1 MLTPHTLAPPADV
14 AKSMTSQKMRFLYP
28 LAAVLTCAVFLAPAT
43 GEAQTASA
51 KLRPDQQ
58 RAVEIALQQV
68 EPAMRPM
75 ARDQLSK
82 SFAPFSEAQIAMI
95 IAKMEEN
102 KKAAAAKPVPV
113 VEGERESTPEDTAF
127 MKAQYEPVMRKH
139 HAAQVEFDKLVNAKV
154 GAYCPASGVYARY
167 GSGWRYEVGQFMM
180 ESALGA
186 NNIET
191 RVTVAGEAYTPKDG
205 RYKFDFSKVRTT
217 FDKGAVDAAIKS
229 ACDKVH
235 ATGKAFLT
243 KVDPL
248 IAKQD
253 WDGAFKAEGSANAAL
268 ESIRHELQAAYDRIG
283 PGDIGV
289 FQLAMMNGVKV
300 KS

>member
-1 MLTPHTLAPPADV
+1 MLTPDTLAPPADV
-14 AKSMTSQKMRFLYP
+14 AKSVTSQKMRFLYP
-28 LAAVLTCAVFLAPAT
+28 LAAVLTCAVFLSPT
-43 GEAQTASA
+43 IGEAQTASA

-75 ARDQLSK
+75 AREQLSK
-82 SFAPFSEAQIAMI
+82 SFAPFSEAQIAMMM
-95 IAKMEEN
+95 AKMDEN
-102 KKAAAAKPVPV
+102 DKAAAAKPAPV
-113 VEGERESTPEDTAF
+113 VEVERESTPEDIAF

-154 GAYCPASGVYARY
+154 DAYCPASGVYARY

-186 NNIET
+186 NNIEA
-191 RVTVAGEAYTPKDG
+191 RVTVAGEAYMPKDG
-205 RYKFDFSKVRTT
+205 RHKFDFSKVRTT

-235 ATGKAFLT
+235 ATGKTFLA

-268 ESIRHELQAAYDRIG
+268 EPIRRELQAAYDRIG
-283 PGDIGV
+283 PGDISV

-300 KS
+300 K